1 MRGADS
7 SAALWYMTAG
17 RAALGARLSDNSIEE
32 VSHHN
37 DLDEKNRQLGEQRD
51 DRAMSDLLISL
62 VTTSCSEP
70 PRKADRGKE
79 GS

>member
-7 SAALWYMTAG
+7 SAALWYMMVG

-32 VSHHN
+32 ASHYN

-70 PRKADRGKE
+70 PRKADGGKE